1 MRRVALGIVLA
12 LLAGCAP
19 EYRVDRLEA
28 QALPSDTRVVRADY
42 FKADAPHLQN
52 PDLSAFVVRCD
63 DPKVAVELVGWKEG
77 KARRPQRNRSLSIL
91 IAWDQSSSL
100 ADTDPEHRRFP
111 AGEQL
116 INDLPNDARLG
127 LVNFASLDLVYADY
141 DIRAPMGSSK
151 RQLVEAL
158 GYLRGSR
165 FSMHGTPLWNTL
177 TNAIPQF
184 LANEPSE
191 RERWVILFTDGQNDV
206 PDFVV
211 SRTYQDA
218 LQVAQAHRVKLI
230 FVLLGNEQTILEYA
244 AVRQTLEYLAN
255 ATGGRVIAVEQAQDL
270 REAFGE
276 VLDTLEYAPCYKM
289 HLRVRKAGGFRRGEQ
304 LTLRIQATGG
314 KARTVTVRM
323 E

>member
-19 EYRVDRLEA
+19 EYRIDRLEA

-77 KARRPQRNRSLSIL
+77 KARRPQRNRSFSIL